1 MQNVTVFQ
9 LFHGIYLFEATSQI
23 ASELKKKNF
32 IKPLNKFNS
41 HSKGSINEFNYTQN
55 LRITH
60 MRPQFD
66 AQLSSPN

>member
-1 MQNVTVFQ
+1 MLQYFSYFMVFT
-9 LFHGIYLFEATSQI
+9 YLKLPLKLQVNW
-23 ASELKKKNF
+23 KKKNF

-55 LRITH
+55 LGITH